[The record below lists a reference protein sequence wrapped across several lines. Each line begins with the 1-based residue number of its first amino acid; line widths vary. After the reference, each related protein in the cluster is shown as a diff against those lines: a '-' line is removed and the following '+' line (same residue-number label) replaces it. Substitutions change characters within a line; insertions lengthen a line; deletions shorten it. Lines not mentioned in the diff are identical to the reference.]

1 MIVADIEN
9 GLEIEKY
16 GSYPYEDQD
25 IWNIFSEAM
34 MSYIEN
40 DVDIEK
46 HDSVNTATA
55 NEIAHSEMS

>member
-1 MIVADIEN
+1 MDLKLKSTAHTRM
-9 GLEIEKY
+9 KTK
-16 GSYPYEDQD
+16 

>member
-46 HDSVNTATA
+46 HDSYLYTD
-55 NEIAHSEMS
+55 